1 MKVKGLV
8 EEDFINYK
16 NPSMFIVTC
25 YCDWKCCNE
34 LKIDNSMC
42 QNSPISKQSNINI
55 SVDEIFNRYISNLI
69 TNSIVIGGLE
79 PFLQFEEIY
88 EMIKYFRNKK
98 CLDDIVIYTGY
109 YDYEIKE
116 QIEKLKQFK
125 NIIIKYGRFIPNQN
139 SHYDEILG
147 IELAS
152 DNQYAERIS

>member
-16 NPSMFIVTC
+16 NPSMFIATC
-25 YCDWKCCNE
+25 YCDWKCCNDA
-34 LKIDNSMC
+34 KVDNSMC
-42 QNSPISKQSNINI
+42 QNSLIAKQPNIEI
-55 SVDEIFNRYISNLI
+55 SVDEIFHRYTSNLI

-109 YDYEIKE
+109 YLCEIQQE
-116 QIEKLKQFK
+116 VIKLKEFK
-125 NIIIKYGRFIPNQN
+125 NIILKTGRYIPNLKGKFDN
-139 SHYDEILG
+139 VLG
-147 IELAS
+147 VKLVSA
-152 DNQYAERIS
+152 NQCGMKIS